1 MNQHSLN
8 ITREYFSYLVQP
20 LHCHY
25 CTYYSHANKHNI
37 WIIKE
42 CVSVCVCMYMSER
55 AHEPNGSGCHL
66 WESGHTCLKVTG
78 ASEARRGER
87 LAGDRLH
94 LVTME
99 TGRRHDNGSV
109 GLVEDAQQQWGL
121 RVRVGKW
128 CGWEREKRGGGGK
141 WGGEGRNESH
151 ICVCFVNSTLCRDAH
166 TYGCIQWLK
175 YKTCKNKQYGGVL
188 LTFRQAIQML
198 VWN

>member
-1 MNQHSLN
+1 M
-8 ITREYFSYLVQP
+8 
-20 LHCHY
+20 C
-25 CTYYSHANKHNI
+25 
-37 WIIKE
+37 
-42 CVSVCVCMYMSER
+42 MSER